1 MADEICAPQ
10 AEVSDEAVNSL
21 LSNIITV
28 DEFCEPQAE
37 VFDEAVNSLLS
48 DKDLRFLLQT
58 TFGLVGHD
66 SFVSLGNSKAAV
78 YAHSL
83 MRIKEGVGIIRKN
96 AWERFVSEY
105 TMNGNSYALKVSPEH
120 LPVSLNDATLLLISE
135 TLYNTMPASESY
147 KYVGDQWET
156 RLILMRVF
164 AA

>member
-66 SFVSLGNSKAAV
+66 SFVSLGNSTAAV
-78 YAHSL
+78 YAHSF
-83 MRIKEGVGIIRKN
+83 MRIKEKVGIIRKN
-96 AWERFVSEY
+96 TWGRF
-105 TMNGNSYALKVSPEH
+105 
-120 LPVSLNDATLLLISE
+120 
-135 TLYNTMPASESY
+135 
-147 KYVGDQWET
+147 
-156 RLILMRVF
+156 
-164 AA
+164 